1 MDTPTKP
8 RDVQVIP
15 IGQDTLAFRNRTLDR
30 LKFEIE
36 YAREKG
42 TTANTFLIQ
51 ADQVALIDP
60 PGESFTESFLA
71 ALSDRLDLT
80 RLDYLVLGHINPNRS
95 HTIKAILGLAPQ
107 VKIIC
112 SNPGAINLK
121 SLLEGQVLDLQIVR
135 GEETLDLGRGHQLT
149 FIPTPIPRWSDE
161 LCTYD
166 PKTSILFTD
175 KLFGAHL
182 ASDQI
187 FDEGWSGFQDDRRYY
202 FDTVMASYARQVETA
217 LDKLAPY
224 LHPDAKTMIA
234 PAHGPLV
241 KYGVVD
247 LVRNYRDWSQQQ
259 RNNDLTVT
267 MIYASAYGNT
277 AVLGQAIARG
287 ITKAGV
293 AVETINCEF
302 AQPEEIQAAIA
313 KSSGFAIGSPTLG
326 GHLPT
331 PVQTALGI
339 VLANASRTQLAGVF
353 GSFGWS
359 GEAVD
364 LLESKLKDAGFEF
377 GFETI
382 RVKFKPTEVH
392 IQLCEETGVDFAQA
406 IRRTRKLRIST
417 QPVSESQS
425 ARIEQAVGRIV
436 GSLCVV
442 SAKQG
447 EVATGMLTDWVS
459 QATFNPPGITISIG
473 KERAIESLLY
483 PGAHLVLNILAEGK
497 QLRKHFQR
505 NFAPGENRFQDLETT
520 ASSYGAPIL
529 NDALA
534 YLECTVDSRLECGD
548 HWVIY
553 AVVNNGKVLRE
564 GVTAMQHRKTGG
576 VYW

>member
-36 YAREKG
+36 YARERG

-71 ALSDRLDLT
+71 ALGDRLDLT

-121 SLLEGQVLDLQIVR
+121 SLLEGQVLDLQIIR

-187 FDEGWSGFQDDRRYY
+187 FDEGWSSFRDDRRYY
-202 FDTVMASYARQVETA
+202 FDTVMASYARQVEAA

-247 LVRNYRDWSQQQ
+247 LVRDYRHWSQQQ

-392 IQLCEETGVDFAQA
+392 IQLCEEAGVDFAQA

-520 ASSYGAPIL
+520 ASSHGAPIL

-534 YLECTVDSRLECGD
+534 YLECTVDNRLECGD
-548 HWVIY
+548 HWLIY
-553 AVVNNGKVLRE
+553 AVVDNGKVLRE

>member
-36 YAREKG
+36 YARERG

-135 GEETLDLGRGHQLT
+135 GEETLDLGRGHQLI

>member
-8 RDVQVIP
+8 RDVQVMP

-60 PGESFTESFLA
+60 PGESFTKSFLT
-71 ALSDRLDLT
+71 ALGDRLDLT

-121 SLLEGQVLDLQIVR
+121 SLLEGQVLDLQIIR

-187 FDEGWSGFQDDRRYY
+187 FDEGWSSFRDDRRYY
-202 FDTVMASYARQVETA
+202 FDTVMASYARQVEAA

-247 LVRNYRDWSQQQ
+247 LVRDYRHWSQQQ

-392 IQLCEETGVDFAQA
+392 IQLCEEAGVDFAQA

-520 ASSYGAPIL
+520 ASSHGAPIL

-534 YLECTVDSRLECGD
+534 YLECTVDNRLECGD
-548 HWVIY
+548 HWLIY
-553 AVVNNGKVLRE
+553 AVVDNGKVLRE

>member
-8 RDVQVIP
+8 RDVQVMP

-51 ADQVALIDP
+51 AEQVALIDP
-60 PGESFTESFLA
+60 PGESFTKSFLT
-71 ALSDRLDLT
+71 ALGDRLDLT

-121 SLLEGQVLDLQIVR
+121 SLLEGQVLDLQIIR

-187 FDEGWSGFQDDRRYY
+187 FDEGWSSFRDDRRYY
-202 FDTVMASYARQVETA
+202 FDTVMASYARQVEAA

-247 LVRNYRDWSQQQ
+247 LVRDYRHWSQQQ

-392 IQLCEETGVDFAQA
+392 IQLCEEAGVDFAQA

-520 ASSYGAPIL
+520 ASSHGAPIL

-534 YLECTVDSRLECGD
+534 YLECTVDNRLECGD
-548 HWVIY
+548 HWLIY
-553 AVVNNGKVLRE
+553 AVVDNGKVLRE